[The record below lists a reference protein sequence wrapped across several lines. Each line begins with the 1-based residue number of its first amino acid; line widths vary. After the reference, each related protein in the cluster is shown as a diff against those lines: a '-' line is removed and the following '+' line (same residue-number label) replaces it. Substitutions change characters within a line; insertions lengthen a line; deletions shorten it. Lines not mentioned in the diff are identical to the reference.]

1 MFMKL
6 LFAEDDRDLSRAVT
20 ALLKHAGYTVDAVMN
35 GNDAMDYAAGGDYDG
50 IILDWMMPGMDGIQ
64 VLKALRERG
73 VSTPCLMLTARD
85 AVQDRV
91 TGLDAGADDYLPKPF
106 ATSELLARVR
116 AMLRRRADFAPDVA
130 RFGDIELDQASMEL
144 RCGGRS
150 ARLTNKAFQLIQ
162 LLMTR
167 PGSIHSVDAIMEH
180 IWGWDSESDSS
191 VVWVHISQL
200 RKRLSELGSRVE
212 IRATRGAGYSLE
224 MGGTEGTRP

>member
-167 PGSIHSVDAIMEH
+167 PGSIHSVDAIMER